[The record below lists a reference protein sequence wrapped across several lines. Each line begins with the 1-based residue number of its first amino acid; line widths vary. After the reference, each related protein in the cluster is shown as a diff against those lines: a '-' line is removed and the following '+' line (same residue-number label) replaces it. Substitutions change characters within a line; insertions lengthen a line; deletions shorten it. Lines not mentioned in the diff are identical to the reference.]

1 MRIFLAIAAAALL
14 VPAAVAGAAVE
25 SVVVV
30 DYDLAAGEQ
39 PEGVAVDKRG
49 DVYVSLAPLGQVWRI
64 DRDGTE
70 RMLAQVVPAA
80 AGNGVL
86 GMAVDAPGN
95 VYVAAA
101 TFDPA
106 SGVYKIA
113 RDGSFARLRGTEA
126 IVFPNGVT
134 LDKEGNVYVTD
145 TILGAVWRVPA
156 GGGPAELWFQSALLE
171 GSGIFE
177 FGVPLGAN
185 GIAYRQNA
193 VVVGN
198 TEGVGSFA
206 SRSSPMAAPVPSV
219 SWRKVCPP
227 GRGWDR
233 VRRPRK
239 RLGCGHRAE
248 HHRSGVAHRRSDDH
262 GNRCRRSRLGL
273 EHRLRQER
281 RPVGSQL
288 RDRPTR
294 RCGAGSPAA
303 RRRDERTAGP
313 VVELLALPAVMSGVP
328 SLPFAR
334 AGRRSSCQ
342 NMPAAPGYCD
352 ETITALAN
360 VVVR

>member
-1 MRIFLAIAAAALL
+1 MRIFLAVAAAALL
-14 VPAAVAGAAVE
+14 LPAAVAGAAVE
-25 SVVVV
+25 SLVVV
-30 DYDLAAGEQ
+30 DYDLDAGEQ
-39 PEGVAVDKRG
+39 PEGVAVNKRG

-64 DRDGTE
+64 DRDGTQE
-70 RMLAQVVPAA
+70 MLAQVVPAA

-106 SGVYKIA
+106 TSGVYKIA

-156 GGGPAELWFQSALLE
+156 GGAPAALWLQSALLE

-198 TEGVGSFA
+198 TEGGRLVRVEIEPDGSAGAISVLAEGLSLLGVDGIAFDVHGNVWAAVIAQSTIVRVSPGGEVTTVATDADGLDWASSIAFGKNGDLWAVNFAIGPPGGPGPALLRLDVGTKGQ
-206 SRSSPMAAPVPSV
+206 PVP
-219 SWRKVCPP
+219 
-227 GRGWDR
+227 
-233 VRRPRK
+233 
-239 RLGCGHRAE
+239 
-248 HHRSGVAHRRSDDH
+248 
-262 GNRCRRSRLGL
+262 
-273 EHRLRQER
+273 
-281 RPVGSQL
+281 
-288 RDRPTR
+288 
-294 RCGAGSPAA
+294 
-303 RRRDERTAGP
+303 
-313 VVELLALPAVMSGVP
+313 
-328 SLPFAR
+328 
-334 AGRRSSCQ
+334 
-342 NMPAAPGYCD
+342 
-352 ETITALAN
+352 
-360 VVVR
+360 